1 LVMNSIVVRLKE
13 GIKRFIIQR
22 AQGEGNNNFPNPLK
36 MDNFSG
42 SSVVRF

>member
-1 LVMNSIVVRLKE
+1 MVMNSIVVRLKE

-22 AQGEGNNNFPNPLK
+22 AQRGGKNHFPNSLK

>member
-1 LVMNSIVVRLKE
+1 MNLNVVRLKE
-13 GIKRFIIQR
+13 GIKRLIIQR
-22 AQGEGNNNFPNPLK
+22 AQRGRKNNYPNSLK